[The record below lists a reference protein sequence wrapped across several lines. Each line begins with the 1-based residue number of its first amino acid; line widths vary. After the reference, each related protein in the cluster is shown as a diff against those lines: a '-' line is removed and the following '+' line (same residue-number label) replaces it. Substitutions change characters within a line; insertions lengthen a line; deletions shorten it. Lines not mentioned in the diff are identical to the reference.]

1 MKNIET
7 NIWEGKKARGR
18 FQGQRKMN
26 QVGPGKFPT
35 SWFNSLRDK
44 QVLMD
49 RSEVI
54 PESEWPQEIF
64 DHCVKKIPWLRVD
77 DVELEELYRICEE
90 EIDWSKQ
97 SGPPGK
103 YIDIRYVQNHPIID
117 RFESTVKDHVGTAA
131 QYPANFA
138 RIKPLTA
145 MYPHR
150 DSPLRWMTLYCPI
163 PTPGAEYAPTEHLWE
178 DGLIYGVKDWDFG
191 AVYAFNQ
198 DIWHMANNYANA
210 PRYTLQMVL
219 DMQYEDFISNHT

>member
-90 EIDWSKQ
+90 EIDLS
-97 SGPPGK
+97 
-103 YIDIRYVQNHPIID
+103 
-117 RFESTVKDHVGTAA
+117 
-131 QYPANFA
+131 
-138 RIKPLTA
+138 
-145 MYPHR
+145 
-150 DSPLRWMTLYCPI
+150 
-163 PTPGAEYAPTEHLWE
+163 
-178 DGLIYGVKDWDFG
+178 LIH
-191 AVYAFNQ
+191 
-198 DIWHMANNYANA
+198 I
-210 PRYTLQMVL
+210 
-219 DMQYEDFISNHT
+219 